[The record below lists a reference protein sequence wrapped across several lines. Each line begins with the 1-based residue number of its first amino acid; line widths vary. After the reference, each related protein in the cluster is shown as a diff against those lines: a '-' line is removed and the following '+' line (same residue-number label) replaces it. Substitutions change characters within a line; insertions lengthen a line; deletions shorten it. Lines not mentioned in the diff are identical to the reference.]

1 MITWDNIKLCQ
12 PPQWSQSSNRPAS
25 ITLLA
30 NISQYKRQSPWPTS
44 PNTNDNPL
52 GQHLPIPATITLAN
66 ISQYQRQSPWPSS
79 PKTSDNHLGPTSH
92 HRPSPLPN
100 LVADIVIYLIIS
112 WWFVSYSF
120 PKKKLLFECCLLS
133 FRVLRKLYASLHKL
147 HLYPWMCI
155 LHISLRLVTL
165 IVMDL
170 PWEILEDSTTTT
182 KKWFSLSSL

>member
-66 ISQYQRQSPWPSS
+66 ISQYQRQSPWPTSPNTNDNPLGHHLQNQRQSPRPNISS
-79 PKTSDNHLGPTSH
+79 PPISFAKFSCRYCYILDNILMVCFIQFSQKK
-92 HRPSPLPN
+92 
-100 LVADIVIYLIIS
+100 
-112 WWFVSYSF
+112 SY
-120 PKKKLLFECCLLS
+120 CLNVVS
-133 FRVLRKLYASLHKL
+133 FRFVCYENCTLHCTNYIYI
-147 HLYPWMCI
+147 HECAYS
-155 LHISLRLVTL
+155 ISLYV
-165 IVMDL
+165 
-170 PWEILEDSTTTT
+170 
-182 KKWFSLSSL
+182 